1 MLQSF
6 HYRISLGD
14 KSFEPA
20 AQAIR
25 ALAARLVR
33 VQPRLRGLRLEHE
46 DGHLVV
52 VMRVAGNTRWDIS
65 HDAKKLIIRLTRAA
79 RIRTDAITLRQVVT
93 EINGRQLYLG
103 EGRTEMTRRPR
114 AQQQADGRP
123 WDHYEWWG
131 DQLESEGLNP
141 KMSA

>member
-6 HYRISLGD
+6 HYRIPLGD
-14 KSFEPA
+14 KEFEPV

-33 VQPRLRGLRLEHE
+33 IQPKLRGLKVQQHEQFLE
-46 DGHLVV
+46 VIT
-52 VMRVAGNTRWDIS
+52 RVAGNTRWDIS
-65 HDAKKLIIRLTRAA
+65 YDAKKLIVKLTRAA
-79 RIRTDAITLRQVVT
+79 RIRTDTIRLQQVIT

-114 AQQQADGRP
+114 SQRQADGDP
-123 WDHYEWWG
+123 WPDYEWWG
-131 DQLESEGLNP
+131 DSLAAQDNAPGDG
-141 KMSA
+141 